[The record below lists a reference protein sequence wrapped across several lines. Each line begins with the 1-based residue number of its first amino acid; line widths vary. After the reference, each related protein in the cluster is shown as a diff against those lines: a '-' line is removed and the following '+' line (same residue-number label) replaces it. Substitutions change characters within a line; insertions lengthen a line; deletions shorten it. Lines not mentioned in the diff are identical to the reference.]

1 MNEPQALALHRP
13 EALQAAID
21 LMNGLQAGPF
31 TSRPLIGATLDALD
45 NGDVGTALGYID
57 GAHTYTITGKREVSA
72 AAALIRQAFDL

>member
-1 MNEPQALALHRP
+1 MEEPQQLTLHRP

-21 LMNGLQAGPF
+21 LMNGLQTGPF

-57 GAHTYTITGKREVSA
+57 GASLYTITGKQEVKV
-72 AAALIRQAFDL
+72 AAALIRQAFNL